1 MNYVAAH
8 AGQSLQLYQPDEV
21 RPLER
26 GPFLPDVITRAV
38 ARYQF
43 AKPPTALPA
52 EEGPL
57 KFEVGKVIVDGIEI
71 SINSLEFYRD
81 GIIVNTRHTDDSD
94 AVIDDFFG
102 WMVATFGFRVPFTKI
117 LRRYTSIVIVD
128 LDSSLDSFLSRF
140 EHVQRII
147 ADAYEQTR
155 GERRDFRVSQITMT
169 PNLAEPQRD
178 FFRLELRTASPHV
191 MPNRYFCTA
200 PLPTR
205 AHVEMLAA
213 LERTV

>member
-1 MNYVAAH
+1 MNYISAH
-8 AGQSLQLYQPDEV
+8 SGQSLQLYQPDEV

-26 GPFLPDVITRAV
+26 GPFLPDVIARTV

-43 AKPPTALPA
+43 AKLPTLPAA

-57 KFEVGKVIVDGIEI
+57 KFEIGKIIVDGVEI
-71 SINSLEFYRD
+71 SINSLEIYRD

-102 WMVATFGFRVPFTKI
+102 WMIETFGFRAPMTKI
-117 LRRYTSIVIVD
+117 LRRYVSAVIVD
-128 LDSSLDSFLSRF
+128 LDSPLNSFLSRF
-140 EHVQRII
+140 ERAQQIVS
-147 ADAYEQTR
+147 DAYEQTR
-155 GERRDFRVSQITMT
+155 GERRDFHVSQITIT

-178 FFRLELRTASPHV
+178 FFRLEIRTSSPHV
-191 MPNRYFCTA
+191 VPNRYFCTA

-205 AHVEMLAA
+205 AHIEMLAA
-213 LERTV
+213 LERAV